1 MGSHSQKLGQIA
13 EDAAASFLM
22 AQGFIILEKNYRIR
36 TAEIDIIAKDG
47 DTLVFVEVKAR
58 SSFSRGTAR
67 ESVGLAKQQRI
78 VMAAS
83 HFLMEKKLFDI
94 RVRFDVVAICEENN
108 IFKIELIKNAFQ
120 AE

>member
-1 MGSHSQKLGQIA
+1 MASRSQKLGQIA
-13 EDAAASFLM
+13 EDAAANFLM
-22 AQGFIILEKNYRIR
+22 AHGFTILEKNYRMR

-58 SSFSRGTAR
+58 SSFSRGGPR

-78 VMAAS
+78 VIAAR
-83 HFLMEKKLFDI
+83 HFLMERKLFDI
-94 RVRFDVVAICEENN
+94 RVRFDVVAICEENK
-108 IFKIELIKNAFQ
+108 ILKIELIKNAFQ